1 VNTSK
6 SRGKKNVAD
15 LVERVSSLQGATD
28 WWASVGLLML
38 IATAIIA
45 VLTVGAQYMSIRKGR
60 ELNRAQNA
68 LAAAKDAELIK
79 LDSRTANRW
88 LTTDE
93 FKSLETAM
101 GKFSGQPVEVVVF
114 PVNFESVAIAD
125 LIYGILANAKWRVG
139 LSATRLIEPAQL
151 PTPAGMMSLMVQG
164 VYIRS
169 SGDYASRTAGRA
181 LYDAL
186 STTVAS
192 GGYDPEPIP
201 GEPRVF
207 VLVGDKPT
215 PLSVWIDK

>member
-1 VNTSK
+1 
-6 SRGKKNVAD
+6 VAD
-15 LVERVSSLQGATD
+15 LVEGVSSLQGATD

-38 IATAIIA
+38 IATATIA

-125 LIYGILANAKWRVG
+125 LIHGILANAKWRVG
-139 LSATRLIEPAQL
+139 LSATRLIEPPQL
-151 PTPAGMMSLMVQG
+151 PTPAGKMSLMVQG
-164 VYIRS
+164 LYIRS